1 VAGYAVRSASPDPGS
16 SAGGRRREESAAAH
30 QPALG
35 SRLSGRLRQRARHP
49 FAVWVAVAAL
59 LIAVGTISAVLGA
72 RAVSSNNA
80 ERERVAFASSSATIA
95 SAIKLGLANEQDLE
109 LAAGAFVADHT
120 EVTEP
125 GFLEWAHAM
134 QAAARYPELVLA
146 GYVVIVPA
154 TQLAS
159 FAAHATAD
167 PAGPLSH
174 GKFVVDPAGKR
185 PYYCFAEALFATSAL
200 FAPAAGY
207 DYCAGSAK
215 GAGEIPRAPSVT
227 ATTLLPGLPLL
238 VVDTPVYRGGTVPT
252 TASARAGSF
261 LGYTAVAVLPTL
273 LLQTALQGHPHT
285 ALALELK
292 SPSSHLVF
300 AAGRA
305 PHHAQRTTIDLH
317 DGALVRISGAPL
329 IVGLFSDGDALRVLV
344 GGITLSV
351 LLGLLM
357 FVLATS
363 RERARR
369 QVREQ
374 TRQLSAEVAL
384 TASARDEAVEASN
397 AKSVFVATVSHEL
410 RTPLSGVIGTA
421 ELLLETELEPE
432 QREYAEI
439 VRSSSEGLLVVINDI
454 LDYSKIEAGK
464 LDLDP
469 SGFAVSEM
477 IAESCALLLLVA
489 REKGIRLEVDADPD
503 LPGWLY
509 GDAPRLR
516 QVLINLL
523 ANAVKFTA
531 EGQVTVHVSATPEA
545 DSSRL
550 RVEVSD
556 TGIGIDAAAL
566 ARLFEPFTQAE
577 SSTARRYGGT
587 GLGLTISARL
597 IDLMGGTIGATSTP
611 GVGSSFWFE
620 VTLPPAEPTDQ
631 PAPPQERFSA
641 LGERSADGV
650 LTDAAPL
657 VLVAEDNPVNQM
669 LAVRQLDRCGY
680 RADVVSN
687 GHEALEATAQTSYAA
702 VLMDCQMPEMDGYD
716 ASRLIRE
723 RERENGH
730 EHLPIVATTAH
741 SMSGDREKCLAAGMD
756 EYISKPIRT
765 IELSST
771 LARAIAS
778 AANVA

>member
-1 VAGYAVRSASPDPGS
+1 V
-16 SAGGRRREESAAAH
+16 
-30 QPALG
+30 
-35 SRLSGRLRQRARHP
+35 SGRLSQSTQRP
-49 FAVWVAVAAL
+49 FAVWVAVAVL
-59 LIAVGTISAVLGA
+59 LIAVGTISSVFAA

-80 ERERVAFASSSATIA
+80 ERERVAFASSSAAIA
-95 SAIKLGLANEQDLE
+95 SAVKLNLANEQDLE
-109 LAAGAFVADHT
+109 LSAGAFVVDHRN
-120 EVTEP
+120 VTES
-125 GFLEWAHAM
+125 GFLKWAHAL
-134 QAAARYPELVLA
+134 QAAERYPELVAA

-154 TQLAS
+154 AQLAS

-167 PAGPLSH
+167 PVGPLSH
-174 GKFVVDPAGKR
+174 GKFAVDPAGKR
-185 PYYCFAEALFATSAL
+185 PYYCLAEALFVTSAL
-200 FAPAAGY
+200 FAPPAGF
-207 DYCAGSAK
+207 DYCAASAK
-215 GAGEIPRAPSVT
+215 HAGQIPRAPSVT
-227 ATTLLPGLPLL
+227 STTLLPGLPLL
-238 VVDTPVYRGGTVPT
+238 AVDTPVYRGGTVPR
-252 TASARAGSF
+252 TASGRARSF
-261 LGYTAVAVLPTL
+261 LGYTAVGVLPTL
-273 LLQTALQGHPHT
+273 LLQTALQGHPRT

-300 AAGRA
+300 ATGSA
-305 PHHAQRTTIDLH
+305 PHHAQTTTINLH

-329 IVGLFSDGDALRVLV
+329 IVGLVADGDALLVLV

-357 FVLATS
+357 VVLGTS

-369 QVREQ
+369 QVREK
-374 TRQLSAEVAL
+374 TRELSAEVLL
-384 TASARDEAVEASN
+384 TESARDAAVEASN

-421 ELLLETELEPE
+421 ELLLDTELEPD
-432 QREYAEI
+432 QRGYAEI
-439 VRSSSEGLLVVINDI
+439 MRSSSEGLLVVINDI

-489 REKGIRLEVDADPD
+489 REKGIRLEVDADRD

-531 EGQVTVHVSATPEA
+531 EGQVTVHVSAIPEA

-556 TGIGIDAAAL
+556 TGIGIDDATL
-566 ARLFEPFTQAE
+566 ARLFQPFTQAE
-577 SSTARRYGGT
+577 GSTARRYGGT

-597 IDLMGGTIGATSTP
+597 IELMGGTIGATSTP

-620 VTLPPAEPTDQ
+620 VTLPPADPADQ
-631 PAPPQERFSA
+631 PTQPQEHFTA
-641 LGERSADGV
+641 LGERGADGV

-669 LAVRQLDRCGY
+669 LAVRQLDKCGY
-680 RADVVSN
+680 RTDVVAN

-716 ASRLIRE
+716 ASRLIRQ
-723 RERENGH
+723 RERENGL

-741 SMSGDREKCLAAGMD
+741 SMSGDREKCLSAGMD

-765 IELSST
+765 VELSST

-778 AANVA
+778 AAHVA

>member
-1 VAGYAVRSASPDPGS
+1 VAGNAARSASPDHGS
-16 SAGGRRREESAAAH
+16 SASGGRPERSVAARERTLRKRF
-30 QPALG
+30 P
-35 SRLSGRLRQRARHP
+35 GRLRQSSQHP
-49 FAVWVAVAAL
+49 FAVWLVIASL
-59 LIAVGTISAVLGA
+59 LIAVGTVSSVFGA

-80 ERERVAFASSSATIA
+80 ERARVAFASSSAEIA
-95 SAIKLGLANEQDLE
+95 SAVKLGLAHEQDLE
-109 LAAGAFVADHT
+109 LSAGAFVVDHPT
-120 EVTEP
+120 VTET
-125 GFLEWAHAM
+125 GFLEWAHAI
-134 QAAARYPELVLA
+134 QAAARYPELVAA
-146 GYVVIVPA
+146 GYVVVVLQA
-154 TQLAS
+154 ELAS

-167 PAGPLSH
+167 PVGALTR

-185 PYYCFAEALFATSAL
+185 PYYCFAEAVFATSAV
-200 FAPAAGY
+200 FAEPAGF
-207 DYCAGSAK
+207 DYCAGD
-215 GAGEIPRAPSVT
+215 GAHAGQIAHTPSLT
-227 ATTLLPGLPLL
+227 ATTLLPGLRLL
-238 VVDTPVYRGGTVPT
+238 AVETPVYRGGTVPT
-252 TASARAGSF
+252 TASGRARSF
-261 LGYTAVAVLPTL
+261 MGYTAVAVLPTL
-273 LLQTALQGHPHT
+273 LLETALDGHPRT

-292 SPSSHLVF
+292 SPNSQLVF
-300 AAGRA
+300 TTGSA
-305 PHHAQRTTIDLH
+305 PRHAQTTTINLH
-317 DGALVRISGAPL
+317 NGALVKISGSPL
-329 IVGLFSDGDALRVLV
+329 IVGLLSNGDALRVLV

-357 FVLATS
+357 FVLATG

-397 AKSVFVATVSHEL
+397 SKSVFVATVSHEL

-421 ELLLETELEPE
+421 ELLLDTELEPD

-439 VRSSSEGLLVVINDI
+439 MRSSSEGLLVVINDI

-469 SGFAVSEM
+469 SGFAVSEL

-489 REKGIRLEVDADPD
+489 REKGIRLEVDADPV

-531 EGQVTVHVSATPEA
+531 EGQVTVHVSATPDGDA
-545 DSSRL
+545 SRL
-550 RVEVSD
+550 LVEVND
-556 TGIGIDAAAL
+556 TGIGIDSGTL
-566 ARLFEPFTQAE
+566 TRLFQPFTQAE

-597 IDLMGGTIGATSTP
+597 IELMGGTIGATSTP

-620 VTLPPAEPTDQ
+620 VTLPPADHADQ
-631 PAPPQERFSA
+631 PAQTQERFSA
-641 LGERSADGV
+641 LGERDADGV

-669 LAVRQLDRCGY
+669 LAVRQLDKCGY
-680 RADVVSN
+680 RTEVVAN

-716 ASRLIRE
+716 ASRLIRQ

-730 EHLPIVATTAH
+730 EHVPIVATTAH

-756 EYISKPIRT
+756 DYISKPIRT
-765 IELSST
+765 IELSGT

-778 AANVA
+778 AAHVA